1 MQFRTLITMPIE
13 KVDELNRTVIG
24 VVYKASKELGKDG
37 KPIDKS
43 TIDTHG
49 NWANEVEVKKACH
62 NFNKKLQNKK
72 LAGKVGVDK
81 QHNEKAGYG
90 IVVESYIAMADIPEI
105 NAAKGDWIAAVEV
118 IDDTCWQQIQKGE
131 IEGFSIG
138 GSAKI
143 ETKGSEEYAES

>member
-1 MQFRTLITMPIE
+1 MEIKTLASVPIA
-13 KVDELNRTVIG
+13 KIDETTRTVVG
-24 VVYKASKELGKDG
+24 VVYKASKEIGPDG
-37 KPIDKS
+37 KPADRS

-49 NWANEVEVKKACH
+49 NWATEVEVKKACH

-81 QHNEKAGYG
+81 QHDEKAGYG
-90 IVVESYIAMADIPEI
+90 VVIESYIAMADIPEI
-105 NAAKGDWIAAVEV
+105 SATKGDWVAVVEV

-138 GSAKI
+138 GTAKI
-143 ETKGSEEYAES
+143 EQKGCE

>member
-1 MQFRTLITMPIE
+1 MEIKTLASMPIA
-13 KVDELNRTVIG
+13 KVDETSRTVIG
-24 VVYKASKELGKDG
+24 VVYKASKTIGEDG
-37 KPIDKS
+37 KPVDKS

-49 NWANEVEVKKACH
+49 NWATEAEVKKACH

-90 IVVESYIAMADIPEI
+90 VVIESYIAMTDILEI
-105 NAAKGDWIAAVEV
+105 NAAKGDWVAAVEV
-118 IDDTCWQQIQKGE
+118 TDDTCWQQIQKGE

-138 GSAKI
+138 GTAKI
-143 ETKGSEEYAES
+143 EAKGGE